1 MNTQFSIVSEGNP
14 IIPYGLEVSF
24 PVNHSAQYVE
34 ELITNHAE
42 NSQEFAD
49 LFATRAAFVEDSVK
63 TIPEFSTQDTTRNVT
78 HSVAFKSGPDGNG
91 YNSYDLTINFTIEN
105 AEATI
110 SAQAQTELAGADRD
124 AFLQT
129 KANDAASEFFSGRPW
144 TPLP

>member
-1 MNTQFSIVSEGNP
+1 MTQFSIVNEGTP
-14 IIPYGLEVSF
+14 IIPYLLEVNF

-34 ELITNHAE
+34 QLITQHPE

-49 LFATRAAFVEDSVK
+49 LFSGRAAAVEAAIK
-63 TIPEFSTQDTTRNVT
+63 TSPEFSTQDPARNVT
-78 HSVAFKSGPDGNG
+78 HSVVFVSGPDVDN
-91 YNSYDLTINFTIEN
+91 YKMYELTINFTIEN